1 MRRLPLEREA
11 AKTVQWRARWLA
23 AMRWRRRVEKALAQ
37 SGLTFT
43 QWQVLDAT
51 AVLVVETGDAVSQN
65 QVSERTQLD
74 RNTVSQVMRTLE
86 QKRLVSRGPCCIGT
100 SWRVFQTER
109 AVSVLNALRGAV
121 EAASE

>member
-1 MRRLPLEREA
+1 MRELLQLEA
-11 AKTVQWRARWLA
+11 AKTREWRARWLA

-43 QWQVLDAT
+43 QWLVLEAT

-65 QVSERTQLD
+65 QISARTELD
-74 RNTVSQVMRTLE
+74 RNTISQVMRTLE
-86 QKRLVSRGPCCIGT
+86 RKQLVSRGPCFIGT
-100 SWRVFQTER
+100 SWRVFETEV